1 MCKPK
6 NNLSYVGGEFLYKV
20 GMCGHFA
27 RSKNLSNGQTI
38 KTKQLHEELS
48 LVIGRE
54 SVYIVDTHQWRRNPA
69 KLLVNSVKLLIQCE
83 NVIILPA
90 HNGIKVF
97 ALLFSLLN
105 KFFKRKLHYVVIGG
119 WLPKLLEENATLK
132 RHLYNFDGIYVETN
146 VMINGL
152 KKMGFKN
159 IRYLPNFKRLE
170 ILLYEELEYTTSE
183 PYKLCTFSRVIKEKG
198 IENAIK
204 TVHKINRRQNRTAYT
219 LDIYGQIEDN
229 YKKEFQKLIES
240 SPEYV
245 RYKGLIDYSESTSV
259 LRKYFAL
266 LFPTQFKTEG
276 IPGTIIDAY
285 TAGLPVIASKW
296 ESSEEIIDQYST
308 GIIYDFDNENGLEES
323 LMKVLANPKMI
334 NQMKVNCLKKAEKY
348 TPEVAISEFI
358 KYL

>member
-1 MCKPK
+1 MIC
-6 NNLSYVGGEFLYKV
+6 VGGESLYKV
-20 GMCGHFA
+20 GICGHFA
-27 RSKNLSNGQTI
+27 QSKNLLNGQTI
-38 KTKQLHEELS
+38 KTKQLYEGLS
-48 LVIGRE
+48 LAFGKRYIQ
-54 SVYIVDTHQWRRNPA
+54 IVDTYQWKKKPIRLLIDSI
-69 KLLVNSVKLLIQCE
+69 KLLAQCE

-97 ALLFSLLN
+97 APLFSLLN
-105 KFFKRKLHYVVIGG
+105 KFFKRRLHYVVIGG
-119 WLPKLLEENATLK
+119 WLPKLLKENVRLK
-132 RHLYNFDGIYVETN
+132 RYLSNFDGIYVETN
-146 VMINGL
+146 VMISEL
-152 KKMGFKN
+152 KNIGFEN
-159 IRYLPNFKRLE
+159 IRYLPNFKSLD
-170 ILLYEELEYTTSE
+170 ILSRKELEYTTSE
-183 PYKLCTFSRVIKEKG
+183 PYKLCTFSRVMKEKG

-285 TAGLPVIASKW
+285 TAGLPVVASKW

-323 LMKVLANPKMI
+323 LMKVLANPEII
-334 NQMKVNCLKKAEKY
+334 NQMKGNCLKKAEEY

-358 KYL
+358 KFL